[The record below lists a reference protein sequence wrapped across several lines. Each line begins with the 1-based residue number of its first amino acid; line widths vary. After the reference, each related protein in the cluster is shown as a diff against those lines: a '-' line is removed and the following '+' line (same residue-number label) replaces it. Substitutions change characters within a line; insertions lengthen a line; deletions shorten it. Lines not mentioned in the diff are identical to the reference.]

1 MHSDAKQD
9 IDTLVEM
16 AAETVTDITDKYNA
30 DQQLVMERL
39 LKKLGYLA
47 GLGGFDL
54 VELEASLGDGFQ
66 QGEMRILA
74 ELDALF
80 SNSDSDN

>member
-1 MHSDAKQD
+1 MHNDAKQD
-9 IDTLVEM
+9 IDALVEM
-16 AAETVTDITDKYNA
+16 AAETVTDVTEKYNT

-39 LKKLGYLA
+39 LKKIGYLA

-54 VELEASLGDGFQ
+54 MELEASLGDGFQ
-66 QGEMRILA
+66 QGEMRILT

-80 SNSDSDN
+80 SIDDSDN